1 MDLWWNKSC
10 LWDSSWPSEQFYGNV
25 RVKGIRKWSTRE
37 IFDSIIFKFKEGF
50 ENTHFKAKKI
60 AKNFKGA
67 LSGLRQVLVTESP
80 LKMTKNIRDSL
91 FFIITKKICVKSFL
105 NQTYQT
111 LFLTKKFLIKNE
123 YLTYRHFVNSHCLPK
138 ADFGS
143 P

>member
-80 LKMTKNIRDSL
+80 LKMAKNIRDSHYQENL
-91 FFIITKKICVKSFL
+91 CKIFPQPNISDSFSYKKVS
-105 NQTYQT
+105 Y
-111 LFLTKKFLIKNE
+111 KKWVFDL
-123 YLTYRHFVNSHCLPK
+123 
-138 ADFGS
+138 
-143 P
+143 